1 MGLANLTNEEL
12 LQAVYLKHAENE
24 VVQELAKRLDDALD
38 SLAEVASVLKVAN
51 VRSTGELMEFINR
64 FIDDNK

>member
-24 VVQELAKRLDDALD
+24 VIQELAKRLDDALD